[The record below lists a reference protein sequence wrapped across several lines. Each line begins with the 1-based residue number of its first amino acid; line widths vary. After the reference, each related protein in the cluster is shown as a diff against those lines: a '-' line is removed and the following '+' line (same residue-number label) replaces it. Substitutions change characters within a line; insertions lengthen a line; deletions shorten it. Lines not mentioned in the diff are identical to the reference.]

1 MDNGG
6 KKRDQDQVGRRG
18 GRLHPAPLRGGE
30 NERLVRL
37 ATVHSEQLAQMY
49 AEMLHNEG
57 IPCVVKG
64 AGGWSSALP
73 TGMDEHYLLVPTSDL
88 ARASELL
95 TGYGS
100 PGEGLS
106 LDLPQARAAGRGR
119 RWRPQSPSGP
129 GTWH

>member
-1 MDNGG
+1 MNGDNP
-6 KKRDQDQVGRRG
+6 RDREDVNRAR
-18 GRLHPAPLRGGE
+18 HDE
-30 NERLVRL
+30 DESLVKL

-64 AGGWSSALP
+64 TGGWSSAMPL
-73 TGMDEHYLLVPTSDL
+73 GVNEHFLFVPKGDVE
-88 ARASELL
+88 RASSLL

-100 PGEGLS
+100 PGDDLA

-119 RWRPQSPSGP
+119 RWRPQEGGGHGS
-129 GTWH
+129 WH